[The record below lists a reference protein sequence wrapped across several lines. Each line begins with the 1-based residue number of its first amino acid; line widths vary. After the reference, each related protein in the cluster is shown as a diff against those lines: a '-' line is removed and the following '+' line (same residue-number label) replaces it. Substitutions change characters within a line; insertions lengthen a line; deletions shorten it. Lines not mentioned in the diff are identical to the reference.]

1 LRILRALVFLLY
13 AISIPAAQAQ
23 LAASSI
29 GSQIKDLR
37 SVPDDRRSAVTAQIS
52 EDIRSLP
59 AGLPKL
65 QLADALSHLVTE
77 GDPGQHTLQSVGDT
91 LAQALRETPVPSSN
105 GLPPIPYMD
114 LARLVRYEGISTD
127 LQDPLLQKALA
138 TYAANDADAASAGFT
153 LKDLKGNKIRLS
165 ELRGKVVLV
174 SFWATWCPP
183 CRNEMAALDQI
194 YRQYQQQGLV
204 ILSISSESSSTV
216 KSYVRS
222 IGYAPPVLLDEGGRV
237 ATQFHVSGIPRTFV
251 FDREGRLASQAT
263 DMRTRQQFLRMLAT
277 AGLKPI

>member
-1 LRILRALVFLLY
+1 LRILRAFVYLLC
-13 AISIPAAQAQ
+13 AISIPFANAQVTE
-23 LAASSI
+23 SSI

-37 SVPDDRRSAVTAQIS
+37 SVPDDRRPAVTTHIA
-52 EDIRSLP
+52 EDIRTLP
-59 AGLPKL
+59 AGIPKL
-65 QLADALSHLVTE
+65 KLADALSHLVTE
-77 GDPGQHTLQSVGDT
+77 GDPGQQTLQAVGDT

-105 GLPPIPYMD
+105 GLPPVPYMD

-127 LQDPLLQKALA
+127 LQDPMLQKALA
-138 TYAANDADAASAGFT
+138 RYTAYDADAARAAFT
-153 LKDLKGNKIRLS
+153 LRDLKGNKISLS
-165 ELRGKVVLV
+165 ELRGNVVLV

-183 CRNEMAALDQI
+183 CRKEMADLDEI

-204 ILSISSESSSTV
+204 VLSISSESSPTV
-216 KSYVRS
+216 KSYIRS
-222 IGYAPPVLLDEGGRV
+222 IGYSPPVLLDEGGRV

-263 DMRTRQQFLRMLAT
+263 DMRTRRQFLHMLAA